1 MSALRVNGIGLLLRR
16 ELSRLDRAGGRRRMV
31 RAFTLLVLATFVGAS
46 LDLGPQA
53 PFRRLVGLLL
63 TLFLFLQPVRAAGIF
78 VEGRLDG
85 TLSLLGVTPLRPA
98 AIWLGTCAAALALAL
113 EGLLLGLPLLSI
125 AAAYGGL
132 PAADL
137 GRAAAVLVVGACFGT
152 AIGAWV
158 GSNGHRREGGAFL
171 RALSW
176 TLLYL
181 VASLILVTLAELA
194 QQRGV
199 GGPVVGVANAFW
211 LPGALEWDDP
221 RGWLSL
227 VGPSLLVPLLFLHGS
242 YRLRRTI
249 LQGEGPK
256 LARRQTKAGAVS
268 RAVPEKGALAWREA
282 QRQDPG
288 GWIRPGF
295 LAVAGV
301 VLFFGMAILGSLASR
316 GANPS
321 AVPVAQY
328 CTLLLASTLWLLLV
342 VWGLMTGARSYVED
356 REDGSLELI
365 LTTTRYTLARV
376 VSEKLWGALK
386 RGRWG
391 VAAGALLH
399 AGAFVWIGLSND
411 APSAALVSAATS
423 VAAAWF
429 LAAGAALALGQLFSV
444 SAPSSVRAQAWAAGS
459 GAVFF
464 FVGIFSACMVNAFW
478 VLPGMVSSLYSAVLV
493 HLVVGGVALGVG
505 VLTQVT
511 IRSRLPRLV
520 GG

>member
-1 MSALRVNGIGLLLRR
+1 MSALRLNGIGLLLRR
-16 ELSRLDRAGGRRRMV
+16 ELSRLDRAGGRRRLV
-31 RAFTLLVLATFVGAS
+31 RAFTLLVLALFVVGS

-53 PFRRLVGLLL
+53 PFRRLVGVQL

-132 PAADL
+132 PPADL
-137 GRAAAVLVVGACFGT
+137 LRAAATLVVGACFGT

-158 GSNGHRREGGAFL
+158 GSNGRRREGGAFL

-181 VASLILVTLAELA
+181 VASLILLSLAEFAQARGHEWVMTLA
-194 QQRGV
+194 
-199 GGPVVGVANAFW
+199 NACW
-211 LPGALEWDDP
+211 LPGALEWGQP

-227 VGPSLLVPLLFLHGS
+227 LGPSLVIPALFLHGT

-249 LQGEGPK
+249 LQGEGPQ
-256 LARRQTKAGAVS
+256 LTRRQTKAGAVS
-268 RAVPEKGALAWREA
+268 RPVPEVGALAWREA

-288 GWIRPGF
+288 GWVRPGF

-301 VLFFGMAILGSLASR
+301 VLFFGMTIAGVLAAR
-316 GANPS
+316 GANPT

-328 CTLLLASTLWLLLV
+328 CLLLLACTLWLLLV
-342 VWGLMTGARSYVED
+342 VWGLMSGARSYVED

-365 LTTTRYTLARV
+365 LTTTRYTLGRV
-376 VSEKLWGALK
+376 ASEKLWGALR

-391 VAAGALLH
+391 IAAGGLLH

-411 APSAALVSAATS
+411 AAAPALVSAAAS
-423 VAAAWF
+423 VVGAWV

-478 VLPGMVSSLYSAVLV
+478 VLPGMVSTLYSAVLV
-493 HLVVGGVALGVG
+493 HLVVGGVALGIG
-505 VLTQVT
+505 ALAQVS